1 MNGVEIVTSELPP
14 LSPDLVFR
22 LIPIPFKAV
31 PTHHFLLVQESP
43 TCAGMHCSGIGT
55 FWAVI

>member
-22 LIPIPFKAV
+22 LIRWLARADSPGDGDFKGSRPSARR
-31 PTHHFLLVQESP
+31 S
-43 TCAGMHCSGIGT
+43 
-55 FWAVI
+55 